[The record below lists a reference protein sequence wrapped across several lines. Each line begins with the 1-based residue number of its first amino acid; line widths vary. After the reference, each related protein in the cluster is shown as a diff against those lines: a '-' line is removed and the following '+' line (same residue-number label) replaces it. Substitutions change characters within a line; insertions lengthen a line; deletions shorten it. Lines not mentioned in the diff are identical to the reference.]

1 MEDWLYQEIVDAYE
15 ELVDTMDDDVST
27 ETLFAMIAE
36 ECGCD
41 AGVVAEALADYL
53 SRTPILQMFMSDD
66 STIELGISED
76 IGVLMG
82 GKDASD
88 DSEVTAAC
96 GIAALSSGIVT
107 LAESLEESNDA
118 EDVLEL
124 VAESLREAFGNVDF
138 PGIKVSL
145 TLDDDAD
152 IELSN
157 GNVLHFPS

>member
-41 AGVVAEALADYL
+41 ASVVAEALADYL
-53 SRTPILQMFMSDD
+53 SRTPILQMFMADD

-76 IGVLMG
+76 IGILMG
-82 GKDASD
+82 GEDASD
-88 DSEVTAAC
+88 DCEVTAAC
-96 GIAALSSGIVT
+96 GIAALSSGIAT

-138 PGIKVSL
+138 PDIKVSL

>member
-1 MEDWLYQEIVDAYE
+1 MGDSLYQDIVAAYE
-15 ELVDTMDDDVST
+15 ELEDSLDDDVST
-27 ETLFAMIAE
+27 ETLFSMIAE

-41 AGVVAEALADYL
+41 ASIVAEALADYL
-53 SRTPILQMFMSDD
+53 SRVPIIQMFMSDD
-66 STIELGISED
+66 DTIELAVSED
-76 IGVLMG
+76 IGMFMG
-82 GKDASD
+82 NENTD
-88 DSEVTAAC
+88 DDEATAAC
-96 GIAALSSGIVT
+96 GIAALSSGIAT
-107 LAESLEESNDA
+107 LAESLVEIFDA

-124 VAESLREAFGNVDF
+124 VTESLLNAFENVDF